1 MNVVGKRIG
10 YLVIVAMLLFISV
23 SSAIQPVKVLAKDV
37 VVFQT
42 DFNDDTTGD
51 IPKDIDVTESGG
63 TVRVVDLPDE
73 NNKSAFLNDISDATN
88 VSISKSF
95 EDLEG
100 IVTVEM
106 AFMQPTYTSS
116 TKVMRVKGD
125 ATPVIIETKN
135 GSITYRTGDN
145 YQPLIELVENQW
157 YKIKVT
163 INLDTQKADVT
174 INDELLL
181 EATSLNEA
189 ATKVNF
195 IETFT
200 PNSSTDG
207 HYIDDINIQGSSSE
221 EEEEPT
227 DPEPTEPEEDGIN
240 GIYEAE
246 YAALNGAI
254 VDNQHIGFTGIGFVD
269 YNPNAPGG
277 SIEWKVDAPVDGEYN
292 LDFRYA
298 HGGTDLRPAEI
309 MVNGKVV
316 NEELVFDSTGG
327 FAIWDY
333 TSIKAELKAGENTI
347 VAKATG
353 ASGGANIDHLKIYM
367 EVDDIYEAEEATL
380 EPDTVIVDN
389 QHIGFT
395 GTGFIDYNPNTPGS
409 WVEWTVDL
417 PIEGEYYLD
426 FRYAHGGTD
435 FRPAEIMVNGEVVE
449 PELAFDPSNGWA
461 TWVYTSTKA
470 NLKTGENTIRAT
482 GVGASGGANIDHL
495 RIHNKDEVDTEAPVE
510 VEDAEIA
517 EIVSGLE
524 LKKLKELGMVVDQTA
539 TDEQSITRI
548 AFMSLINEAFGYV
561 EEEKFKNL
569 SNDTHVWEVS
579 LEEWYSY
586 VLKVAKQKGY
596 MDSLVVDGN
605 INPDKELTKQE
616 AQDIIATI
624 QGESTSSVG
633 EDILTW
639 GEAKELVEP
648 LRESNS
654 SEQVNIVGVHAVA
667 TNLMV
672 VTFDGYFET
681 FDVSDLDVV
690 IPTNEWELLS
700 PGFKNLRIDKAAQ
713 GINEFGQTVVVLR
726 SLDEW
731 DEYAEYEQQIEEVRF
746 SGDLDQAI
754 EEADNLLTWQ
764 MDHGGW
770 TKNWPQIYTR
780 PWDGLESRS
789 EWIEDGKELGTI
801 DNNATIT
808 EMLYLAQVYQETK
821 DSKYQDS
828 LEKALDFLFEL
839 QYPTGGFA
847 QVYPARGNYSDYVTF
862 NDEAMVNVLEL
873 MDLVAER
880 KYPFDSDLI
889 SDEYLVKVNSSI
901 DLAVDYILQAQ
912 IEVDGVL
919 TAWCAQHDPITY
931 EAKEARSYEHPSIS
945 GQESVGIIRYL
956 MSRPQTVRINQSV
969 KAALEWLDE
978 VKLENTRYISG
989 DPNDEYFVEDTNST
1003 AWYRFYEI
1011 GTNKPIFSGRDGVI
1025 KYDIM
1030 EIEEERRNGY
1040 SWGGHWG
1047 TSLLDIAQQ
1056 TGNYTNKVFVQVAE
1070 TKSVDTFGRTLAEG
1084 NVKELEGQM
1093 KSLAEI
1099 DSTITVAQDGS
1110 GDYDTVQSAIDAVP
1124 SNNSQTVMIYVKN
1137 GTYKEVITVP
1147 ANKPF
1152 ITLIGEDEKETVI
1165 TYDNYAGRDNG
1176 VGGTLGTSGSASAYL
1191 RADDLIVE
1199 NITFENSFDET
1210 TDTTGTQAVALYASG
1225 DRLYFKNVSFIGN
1238 QDTLYVNAGTHYYDN
1253 VYVEGDVDFI
1263 FGAARVVFANSV
1275 IHSFDRGSESTN
1287 GYVTAAST
1295 LISDE
1300 YGMMIMNSKLTSDAA
1315 AGTVYLGRPWPSGGN
1330 PNAIGSVLIKNSELG
1345 AHINPDGWTSMSGL
1359 QPEDARLFEYKNT
1372 GPGAVVNDSRR
1383 QLTDEEAAEWTV
1395 ENVLKGW
1402 NPVPDQ
1408 EEPEDNP
1415 DVEQPEDDPIDENE
1429 ELEEKEDEAVDENQQ
1444 DIEDN
1449 ESSQG
1454 EDLEKEKQES
1464 AVTDNN
1470 IEDINSSDKNEE
1482 EIKDSKSLPETA
1494 TSMFNWLLI
1503 GLVTLFA
1510 GVVLY
1515 KLNRRNKLN

>member
-10 YLVIVAMLLFISV
+10 YLVMVAMLLFISV
-23 SSAIQPVKVLAKDV
+23 SSAIQPVRVSAEEV
-37 VVFQT
+37 VSFQT
-42 DFNDDTTGD
+42 DFNDEITGD
-51 IPKDIDVTESGG
+51 IPKDLDVSENGG
-63 TVRVVDLPDE
+63 TVRLVDLPDIS
-73 NNKSAFLNDISDATN
+73 NKSVFLNDTSDTTN
-88 VSISKSF
+88 VSLSKSF
-95 EDLEG
+95 DDLVG

-106 AFMQPTYTSS
+106 SFMQPTYTSS
-116 TKVMRVKGD
+116 TKVMRIKGD

-135 GSITYRTGDN
+135 GSITYRTGNN
-145 YQPLIELVENQW
+145 YEPLIEVEENQW
-157 YKIKVT
+157 YRIKVA
-163 INLDTQKADVT
+163 IDLDTQKADVM

-181 EATSLNEA
+181 EAAPLNEV
-189 ATKVNF
+189 ATKIDF

-200 PNSSTDG
+200 PNSGTDG
-207 HYIDDINIQGSSSE
+207 HYIDDISIQGSSPE
-221 EEEEPT
+221 EVVEPT
-227 DPEPTEPEEDGIN
+227 DPEPEGDGIN
-240 GIYEAE
+240 GVYEAE
-246 YAALNGAI
+246 YAVLDGAI
-254 VDNQHIGFTGIGFVD
+254 IDNKHIGFTGTGFVD

-277 SIEWKVDAPVDGEYN
+277 SIEWIVDAPVDGEYN

-309 MVNGKVV
+309 MVNGEVV
-316 NEELVFDSTGG
+316 NDGLVFDSTGG
-327 FAIWDY
+327 FAVWDN
-333 TSIKAELKAGENTI
+333 TSMKADLKAGENIIIAT
-347 VAKATG
+347 ATG
-353 ASGGANIDHLKIYM
+353 ASGGANIDHLKVYM
-367 EVDDIYEAEEATL
+367 EVDDIYEAEDAAL
-380 EPDTVIVDN
+380 EPDTVIIDN
-389 QHIGFT
+389 KHIGFT

-417 PIEGEYYLD
+417 PIEGDYYLD

-435 FRPAEIMVNGEVVE
+435 SRPAEIVVNDEIIE
-449 PELAFDPSNGWA
+449 PELTFDPSGGWA
-461 TWVYTSTKA
+461 TWVYTSTQA
-470 NLKTGENTIRAT
+470 NLKSGENVIRAT

-495 RIHNKDEVDTEAPVE
+495 RIHNKDEIDNEGPVD

-517 EIVSGLE
+517 DIISGLE
-524 LKKLKELGMVVDQTA
+524 LKKLKELGMVVDQKA
-539 TDEQSITRI
+539 SDDQPITRL

-561 EEEKFKNL
+561 EEEKFKNI
-569 SNDTHVWEVS
+569 SNDTHVWEIS

-586 VLKVAKQKGY
+586 VLKVAKKEGY
-596 MDSLVVDGN
+596 MIDLVVDGK
-605 INPDKELTKQE
+605 INPNEELTKQE
-616 AQDIIATI
+616 AQNIIATI
-624 QGESTSSVG
+624 QGESSTSKV
-633 EDILTW
+633 EDVLTW
-639 GEAKELVEP
+639 GEAKELVAP
-648 LRESNS
+648 FRENNS
-654 SEQVNIVGVHAVA
+654 SEQVNIVGVHAVT

-672 VTFDGYFET
+672 VTLDSYFET
-681 FDVSDLDVV
+681 FDFSDIDVV
-690 IPTNEWELLS
+690 IPTNEWEQLS
-700 PGFKNLRIDKAAQ
+700 LGFKNLRIDKAAQ

-731 DEYAEYEQQIEEVRF
+731 DEYAEYQEQIEEVRF
-746 SGDLDQAI
+746 SGDLDKAI
-754 EEADNLLTWQ
+754 QEADNLLTWQ

-780 PWDGLESRS
+780 AWDGVESRS
-789 EWIEDGKELGTI
+789 EWVEDGNELGTI
-801 DNNATIT
+801 DNDATIA
-808 EMLYLAQVYQETK
+808 EMIYLAQIYQETK
-821 DSKYQDS
+821 DAKYQDS

-873 MDLVAER
+873 MDLVSER

-889 SDEYLVKVNSSI
+889 SDEYLVKVTSSI

-912 IEVDGVL
+912 IEVDGES
-919 TAWCAQHDPITY
+919 TAWSAQHDPITY
-931 EAKEARSYEHPSIS
+931 EAKGARAYEHPSIS

-956 MSRPQTVRINQSV
+956 MSRPQTERINQSV

-978 VKLENTRYISG
+978 VKLEDTRYVSG
-989 DPNDEYFVEDTNST
+989 DPNNEYFVEDTNAT

-1070 TKSVDTFGRTLAEG
+1070 TKSVDTYGRTLATG
-1084 NVKELEGQM
+1084 DVKELEGQM
-1093 KSLAEI
+1093 KRLAEI
-1099 DSTITVAQDGS
+1099 DNTITVAQDGS

-1124 SNNSQTVMIYVKN
+1124 INNSQTVMIYVKN
-1137 GTYKEVITVP
+1137 GTYKEVINIP

-1152 ITLIGEDEKETVI
+1152 ITLIGENEKETVI

-1191 RADDLIVE
+1191 RADDLKVE
-1199 NITFENSFDET
+1199 NLTFENSFDET
-1210 TDTTGTQAVALYASG
+1210 IDTDGRQAVAVYASG

-1238 QDTLYVNAGTHYYDN
+1238 QDTLYVNAGTHYYDH

-1330 PNAIGSVLIKNSELG
+1330 PSAIGSVLIKNSELG
-1345 AHINPDGWTSMSGL
+1345 EHINPDGWTSMSGL

-1383 QLTDEEAAEWTV
+1383 QLTDEEEAEWTV

-1415 DVEQPEDDPIDENE
+1415 DVEEPEEVP
-1429 ELEEKEDEAVDENQQ
+1429 VDEDQQEEGQQ
-1444 DIEDN
+1444 DVEDN
-1449 ESSQG
+1449 ESSQD
-1454 EDLEKEKQES
+1454 EDQENENENENDENE
-1464 AVTDNN
+1464 VTD
-1470 IEDINSSDKNEE
+1470 IKAEDTNSGDKNQE
-1482 EIKDSKSLPETA
+1482 KTKSPENLPATA
-1494 TSMFNWLLI
+1494 TSMFNLLLI
-1503 GLVTLFA
+1503 GLATLFA
-1510 GVVLY
+1510 GAMLHM
-1515 KLNRRNKLN
+1515 LNQNKRNKME